1 MKLGTRKSPIS
12 LREGRPGLFP
22 SCLKQPAG
30 GQAVD
35 WGPFNAFCNVLS
47 AEMSIT
53 MIMMMCPPS
62 LLTEDA
68 QRQQDLKELCKPAS
82 SSPRGPA
89 ARTLASSQPPAER
102 GWTILQNLNLEFI
115 FSGECHICLEYLI
128 NQLRRVKSWLNT
140 FSPEQRD
147 YSMSSKTNCDK
158 FRLFDV
164 GDSSLSPTS
173 SSSSLGQSRP
183 TAGKA

>member
-1 MKLGTRKSPIS
+1 MHLIKKWKWLFSKFIHHPSKFHINCSRARQDNLFATNMKLWTRKSPIS
-12 LREGRPGLFP
+12 LREGRPRLFP
-22 SCLKQPAG
+22 SCLKQQAG

-82 SSPRGPA
+82 SSLRGPA

-102 GWTILQNLNLEFI
+102 GWRILQNLNLEFL

-128 NQLRRVKSWLNT
+128 NQLGRVESWLNT

-147 YSMSSKTNCDK
+147 
-158 FRLFDV
+158 
-164 GDSSLSPTS
+164 
-173 SSSSLGQSRP
+173 
-183 TAGKA
+183 

>member
-1 MKLGTRKSPIS
+1 M
-12 LREGRPGLFP
+12 
-22 SCLKQPAG
+22 
-30 GQAVD
+30 VM
-35 WGPFNAFCNVLS
+35 V
-47 AEMSIT
+47 MSMT

-82 SSPRGPA
+82 SSLRGPA

-102 GWTILQNLNLEFI
+102 GWRILQNLNLEFL

-128 NQLRRVKSWLNT
+128 NQLGRVESWLNT

-147 YSMSSKTNCDK
+147 
-158 FRLFDV
+158 
-164 GDSSLSPTS
+164 
-173 SSSSLGQSRP
+173 
-183 TAGKA
+183 